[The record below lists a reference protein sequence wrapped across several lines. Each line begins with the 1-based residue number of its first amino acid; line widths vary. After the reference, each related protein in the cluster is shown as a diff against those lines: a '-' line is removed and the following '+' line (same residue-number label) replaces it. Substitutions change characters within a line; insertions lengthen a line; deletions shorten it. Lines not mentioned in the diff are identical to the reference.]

1 MLPNKQ
7 KPGTAQNNQNGN
19 IEATWA
25 ESTYSY
31 PERSD
36 DNPAVEAATSETHQS
51 ATHVRI
57 SRKLKVKHE
66 RS

>member
-1 MLPNKQ
+1 
-7 KPGTAQNNQNGN
+7 
-19 IEATWA
+19 
-25 ESTYSY
+25 
-31 PERSD
+31 
-36 DNPAVEAATSETHQS
+36 VEAATSKTHQS